1 LTFRRLRSKIR
12 IEARKEEVIVMGKR
26 LIRLITVGA
35 ALAVAAHVAYGEVG
49 SVISSFRVNVY
60 YPPEMTV
67 GVYRDAAY
75 VYIVTYDYGENFY
88 LIRYTPDGTNAG
100 YVGLGYLPFGPP
112 FPPYGADHSALGTGY
127 VSIPFDD
134 GDLLTYSTLTG
145 SLVESIQREPYFDQ
159 YAFIPGGRC
168 IYVGLGGIVYRMTR
182 AWSVVNSFP
191 FQGFLGA
198 ATEDFNGGHGQYIIT
213 ESYGRTAY
221 IYTGGGSLVST
232 FSTIHS
238 GKDTACGPG
247 YPPSYGTTY
256 WRFVKEASDYG
267 WCYQIDLGGATAVA
281 PSSLGKVKA
290 LFR

>member
-1 LTFRRLRSKIR
+1 
-12 IEARKEEVIVMGKR
+12 MGKEYVK
-26 LIRLITVGA
+26 LITVGA
-35 ALAVAAHVAYGEVG
+35 ALAVAANVAYGEVG

-60 YPPEMTV
+60 YPPEMTT

-88 LIRYTPDGTNAG
+88 LIRYTPDGTKAG
-100 YVGLGYLPFGPP
+100 TIGLGYLPFGPALL
-112 FPPYGADHSALGTGY
+112 PYGADHSVSGAGY
-127 VSIPFDD
+127 VSFSFDD
-134 GDLLTYSTLTG
+134 GYLLTYSTSTG

-159 YAFIPGGRC
+159 YAFIPGGRS
-168 IYVGLGGIVYRMTR
+168 IYVGLGSVVYRMTR

-213 ESYGRTAY
+213 ERYGTTAY
-221 IYTGGGSLVST
+221 VYAGTGSLVST

-238 GKDTACGPG
+238 GKDTVCGPG
-247 YPPSYGTTY
+247 YPASYGTTY
-256 WRFVKEASDYG
+256 WRFINTASDYG

-281 PSSLGKVKA
+281 PASLGKVKA